1 MAPREINAAAT
12 PAAAPLEPQKRLLG
26 ERLFPLIQNVEP
38 HRAGKITGMLLEMDN
53 SELLNL
59 LESPDAL
66 HAMIREALSVLHVEQ
81 VREEGMADGIPAPI
95 TGAGHRS
102 TGMSPAQ
109 SSLRVWL
116 LVVAGLR
123 SLSVVVALL
132 WPEVLARSVF
142 AAAPQELTA
151 LGARV
156 FACWTLL
163 TCCLCVLCAMEGADP
178 STSTFMATAFS
189 FVVAL
194 ALFVA
199 ELALHATMT
208 PTSAASPIIIAGT
221 SLAWMA
227 VVRWPGRGLSY
238 WVLAA
243 TGTAAAVVTA
253 VALGQGAHGT
263 GFPVELAIAIGSLL
277 AYHALGRC
285 DGDALMLRCGVRKC
299 TGINFW
305 SLVHSAGMTVAAV
318 AACLLEA
325 RLDVGEPQRS
335 FDCLPPASTLAW
347 VLPPVELGYAL
358 HDLVDGLRM
367 RRVDLLAH
375 GVLVA
380 AALGP
385 MIALGV
391 AHHSS
396 RLLVTHLSTVF
407 LNLRRVDMGSAGNSA
422 VDAGFLLSFLFLRL
436 CVLPVWWVRFL
447 AFGAASEPRQWGACM
462 HQGVLRGAFVSG
474 LVMHGLNLYWATLL
488 LRKVY
493 GWWKGAAVRSA
504 DGLGGFAAE
513 GHPSLSRSGG
523 SDGRPPQHKT
533 D

>member
-1 MAPREINAAAT
+1 MP
-12 PAAAPLEPQKRLLG
+12 
-26 ERLFPLIQNVEP
+26 
-38 HRAGKITGMLLEMDN
+38 
-53 SELLNL
+53 
-59 LESPDAL
+59 
-66 HAMIREALSVLHVEQ
+66 
-81 VREEGMADGIPAPI
+81 
-95 TGAGHRS
+95 
-102 TGMSPAQ
+102 PAQ

-156 FACWTLL
+156 FACWTLM
-163 TCCLCVLCAMEGADP
+163 TCCLCVLCANEGADP
-178 STSTFMATAFS
+178 STSTFTATACS
-189 FVVAL
+189 FAVAL
-194 ALFVA
+194 LLFVP
-199 ELALHATMT
+199 ELALHGTMT
-208 PTSAASPIIIAGT
+208 PKSAASPMIIAGT
-221 SLAWMA
+221 SLVWMA

-238 WVLAA
+238 WVFFAV
-243 TGTAAAVVTA
+243 TGTAAAVVIA
-253 VALGQGAHGT
+253 AAARGHGAHRT
-263 GFPVELAIAIGSLL
+263 GLPVELAIAIGSLL

-305 SLVHSAGMTVAAV
+305 SLVHSSGMSVAAV
-318 AACLLEA
+318 AAYLLEA

-335 FDCLPPASTLAW
+335 FACLPPASTLAW
-347 VLPPVELGYAL
+347 VLPPIELGYAL

-367 RRVDLLAH
+367 RRVDLIAH

-407 LNLRRVDMGSAGNSA
+407 LNLRRVDMGGAGNSA
-422 VDAGFLLSFLFLRL
+422 VDAGFLLSFLLLRL

-447 AFGAASEPRQWGACM
+447 AFGAASEPRKWGACM
-462 HQGVLRGAFVSG
+462 HQGVLRGAFISG

-488 LRKVY
+488 LRKAY

-513 GHPSLSRSGG
+513 GHPSLSRHGG
-523 SDGRPPQHKT
+523 SDGRPPPRKT